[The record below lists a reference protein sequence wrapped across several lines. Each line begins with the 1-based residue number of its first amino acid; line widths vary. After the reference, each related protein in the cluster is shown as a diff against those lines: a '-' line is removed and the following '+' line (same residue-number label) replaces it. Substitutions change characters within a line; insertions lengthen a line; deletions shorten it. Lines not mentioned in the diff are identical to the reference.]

1 MVKVVKNISAVTLFR
16 LMAGLALAAAMGC
29 RRAAPEAE
37 APARPE
43 SAAQETAASAPEVVS
58 APVAVVRSA
67 PVAPATPAP
76 ATTAAAQQAAAP
88 AAPVEAAKP
97 PVAATGV
104 PAQAPA
110 AAASSPAE
118 AASPAASEPTVA
130 DLRRAFATY
139 DQQLR
144 REDPVVA
151 RLNAENATMQQAIA
165 SNQTAILER
174 LQADP
179 EWVRLR
185 GELVEFQ
192 RASDAR
198 QRQALHLHRT
208 GATNAPQ
215 FVVPRRPPGR
225 PLAGGGQ
232 P

>member
-1 MVKVVKNISAVTLFR
+1 VVPTTSADN
-16 LMAGLALAAAMGC
+16 
-29 RRAAPEAE
+29 
-37 APARPE
+37 
-43 SAAQETAASAPEVVS
+43 
-58 APVAVVRSA
+58 
-67 PVAPATPAP
+67 TPP
-76 ATTAAAQQAAAP
+76 
-88 AAPVEAAKP
+88 
-97 PVAATGV
+97 
-104 PAQAPA
+104 
-110 AAASSPAE
+110 PAE
-118 AASPAASEPTVA
+118 AASPAAKEPTVA
-130 DLRRAFATY
+130 DLRRAFASY
-139 DQQLR
+139 DQQLK
-144 REDPVVA
+144 REDPVCV
-151 RLNAENATMQQAIA
+151 RLNAEIDAMRQSIA
-165 SNQTAILER
+165 SNQAAILDR